1 MTYKGGIYMS
11 IKWISNLDDSLK
23 ESIKLV
29 RKTSMISEVVSFLGA
44 KTNITTTDSS
54 ITIYHLLPN
63 LEGAEIVIRET
74 KTNKECYLIIKN
86 LIATLK
92 EEVVVKLE
100 EQLLLA
106 SASLEKEDIYSLDEA
121 LVLPED
127 IWQAKAT
134 MEKLSTIDIGEDKL
148 YDEYCRTLKN
158 LRAIQF
164 ARMKSFKEEQTR
176 ILRK

>member
-86 LIATLK
+86 LINFRFL
-92 EEVVVKLE
+92 
-100 EQLLLA
+100 
-106 SASLEKEDIYSLDEA
+106 I
-121 LVLPED
+121 
-127 IWQAKAT
+127 
-134 MEKLSTIDIGEDKL
+134 
-148 YDEYCRTLKN
+148 
-158 LRAIQF
+158 
-164 ARMKSFKEEQTR
+164 
-176 ILRK
+176 